1 LSDAR
6 FEGRVALIT
15 GGGRGI
21 GRAVAAELAAGG
33 AALVVNDLDA
43 SRLAAT
49 CDELRTLG
57 VSVTAVPGDVM
68 DPACVASMV
77 DTAVREHGRVDLL
90 LNNVGGSPGI
100 PFAEFLATPMEV
112 FRKIVE
118 LNFVTQA
125 SVLHAVLGGMV
136 ERRYG
141 RVVCVSSISA
151 VLGQEAGS
159 AYAAGKAALH
169 GLVTSVAKEVGRFG
183 VNVNLVVLGNPPH
196 PSRTEARQ
204 EYLNRL
210 SHLDRVGRFEEFGKA
225 IAFLLS
231 DDASYISG
239 ATLAIDG
246 GLLVPRL
253 NE

>member
-1 LSDAR
+1 MTFDAK
-6 FEGRVALIT
+6 VALIT

-21 GRAVAAELAAGG
+21 GKAVAAELAARG
-33 AALVVNDLDA
+33 AAVVVNDLDA
-43 SRLAAT
+43 ERLRAT
-49 CDELRTLG
+49 CDELRELG
-57 VSVTAVPGDVM
+57 GRVTPVPGNIM
-68 DPACVASMV
+68 DAAFVDELVA
-77 DTAVREHGRVDLL
+77 TAVREHGRVDLL

-100 PFAEFLATPMEV
+100 PFAEFLATPV
-112 FRKIVE
+112 DDFRKIVE
-118 LNFVTQA
+118 LNFMTQA
-125 SVLHAVLGGMV
+125 AVLHAVLGGMI
-136 ERRYG
+136 ERGYG

-169 GLVTSVAKEVGRFG
+169 GFVPSVAKEVARFG
-183 VNVNLVVLGNPPH
+183 VNINLVVLGNPPH
-196 PSRTEARQ
+196 PSRTPERQ

-210 SHLDRVGRFEEFGKA
+210 SHFDRVGRFEEFGKA

-253 NE
+253 NET

>member
-1 LSDAR
+1 MR
-6 FEGRVALIT
+6 FGGRTALVT

-21 GRAVAAELAAGG
+21 GKAVAVELAKGG
-33 AALVVNDLDA
+33 AALVVNDLDRD
-43 SRLAAT
+43 RLETT
-49 CDELRTLG
+49 CQELRGLG
-57 VSVTAVPGDVM
+57 ASVTAVPGDVG
-68 DPACVASMV
+68 DPAFVA
-77 DTAVREHGRVDLL
+77 DLAATAEREHGRVDLL
-90 LNNVGGSPGI
+90 LNNVGGSPGL
-100 PFAEFLATPMEV
+100 PFRPFLDTPLDD
-112 FRKIVE
+112 FRRIVD
-118 LNFVTQA
+118 LNFTSQVMM
-125 SVLHAVLGGMV
+125 LRAVLGGMV
-136 ERRYG
+136 ERGYG

-169 GLVTSVAKEVGRFG
+169 GLVPSIAKEVARFG

-196 PSRTEARQ
+196 PSRTAARQ

-210 SHLDRVGRFEEFGKA
+210 SHVGRVGRLEEFGKA

-231 DDASYISG
+231 DEASYISG
-239 ATLAIDG
+239 TALAIDG

>member
-1 LSDAR
+1 MR
-6 FEGRVALIT
+6 FAGRTALVT

-21 GRAVAAELAAGG
+21 GKAVAAELARGG
-33 AALVVNDLDA
+33 ASLVVNDIDA
-43 SRLAAT
+43 QRLSTA
-49 CDELRTLG
+49 CDELRELG
-57 VSVTAVPGDVM
+57 AAVTAVPGDVT
-68 DPACVASMV
+68 DPAFVASMMA
-77 DTAVREHGRVDLL
+77 TANREHGKVDLL

-100 PFAEFLATPMEV
+100 PFREFLDTPVED
-112 FRKIVE
+112 FQRIVD
-118 LNFVTQA
+118 LNLISQVRI
-125 SVLHAVLGGMV
+125 LHAVLGGMV
-136 ERRYG
+136 SRGYG
-141 RVVCVSSISA
+141 KVVSVSSISA

-169 GLVTSVAKEVGRFG
+169 GLVPSVAKEVSRFG

-210 SHLDRVGRFEEFGKA
+210 SHFDRVGRFEEFGKA

-239 ATLAIDG
+239 TALAIDG

>member
-1 LSDAR
+1 
-6 FEGRVALIT
+6 VT

-21 GRAVAAELAAGG
+21 GKAVAVELAKGG
-33 AALVVNDLDA
+33 AALVVNDLDRD
-43 SRLAAT
+43 RLETT
-49 CDELRTLG
+49 CQELRGLG
-57 VSVTAVPGDVM
+57 ASVTAVPGDVG
-68 DPACVASMV
+68 DPAFVA
-77 DTAVREHGRVDLL
+77 DLAATAEREHGRVDLL
-90 LNNVGGSPGI
+90 LNNVGGSPGL
-100 PFAEFLATPMEV
+100 PFRPFLDTPLDD
-112 FRKIVE
+112 FRRIVD
-118 LNFVTQA
+118 LNFTSQVMM
-125 SVLHAVLGGMV
+125 LRAVLGGMV
-136 ERRYG
+136 ERGYG

-169 GLVTSVAKEVGRFG
+169 GLVPSIAKEVARFG

-196 PSRTEARQ
+196 PSRTAARQ

-210 SHLDRVGRFEEFGKA
+210 SHVGRVGRLEEFGKA

-231 DDASYISG
+231 DEASYISG
-239 ATLAIDG
+239 TALAIDG

>member
-1 LSDAR
+1 VR
-6 FEGRVALIT
+6 FGGRTALVT

-21 GRAVAAELAAGG
+21 GKAVAVELAKGE
-33 AALVVNDLDA
+33 AALVVNDLDRD
-43 SRLAAT
+43 RLETT
-49 CDELRTLG
+49 CQELRGLG
-57 VSVTAVPGDVM
+57 ASVTAVPGDVG
-68 DPACVASMV
+68 DPTFVA
-77 DTAVREHGRVDLL
+77 DLAATAEREHGRVDLL
-90 LNNVGGSPGI
+90 LNNVGGSPGL
-100 PFAEFLATPMEV
+100 PFRPFLDTPLDD
-112 FRKIVE
+112 FRRIVD
-118 LNFVTQA
+118 LNFTSQVM
-125 SVLHAVLGGMV
+125 VLRAVLGGMV
-136 ERRYG
+136 ERGYG

-169 GLVTSVAKEVGRFG
+169 GLVPSIAKEVARFG

-196 PSRTEARQ
+196 PSRTAARQ

-210 SHLDRVGRFEEFGKA
+210 SHVGRVGRLEEFGKA

-231 DDASYISG
+231 DEASYISG
-239 ATLAIDG
+239 TALAIDG

>member
-1 LSDAR
+1 MR
-6 FEGRVALIT
+6 FEGRTALVT

-21 GRAVAAELAAGG
+21 GKAVAVELAKGR
-33 AALVVNDLDA
+33 AALVVNDLDGD
-43 SRLAAT
+43 RLEAT
-49 CDELRTLG
+49 GKELRGLG
-57 VSVTAVPGDVM
+57 ASVMTVRGDVSDPTFVAELVTA
-68 DPACVASMV
+68 AEC
-77 DTAVREHGRVDLL
+77 EYGRVDLL
-90 LNNVGGSPGI
+90 LNNVGGSPGL
-100 PFAEFLATPMEV
+100 PFRPFLDTPFDD
-112 FRKIVE
+112 FRRIVD
-118 LNFVTQA
+118 LNFTSQVM
-125 SVLHAVLGGMV
+125 VLRAVLGGMV
-136 ERRYG
+136 KRGYG

-169 GLVTSVAKEVGRFG
+169 GLVPSIAKEVARFG

-196 PSRTEARQ
+196 PSRTTARQ

-210 SHLDRVGRFEEFGKA
+210 SHFGRVGRFEEFGKA

-239 ATLAIDG
+239 TALAIDG

>member
-1 LSDAR
+1 VR
-6 FEGRVALIT
+6 FGGRTALVT

-21 GRAVAAELAAGG
+21 GKAVAVELAKGG
-33 AALVVNDLDA
+33 AALVVNDLDRD
-43 SRLAAT
+43 RLETT
-49 CDELRTLG
+49 CQELRGLG
-57 VSVTAVPGDVM
+57 ASVTAVPGDVG
-68 DPACVASMV
+68 DPAFVA
-77 DTAVREHGRVDLL
+77 DLAATAEREHGRVDLL
-90 LNNVGGSPGI
+90 LNNVGGSPGL
-100 PFAEFLATPMEV
+100 PFRPFLDTPLDD
-112 FRKIVE
+112 FRRIVD
-118 LNFVTQA
+118 LNFTSQVMM
-125 SVLHAVLGGMV
+125 LRAVLGGMV
-136 ERRYG
+136 ERGYG

-169 GLVTSVAKEVGRFG
+169 GLVPSIAKEVARFG

-196 PSRTEARQ
+196 PSRTAARQ

-210 SHLDRVGRFEEFGKA
+210 SHVGWVGRLEEFGKA

-231 DDASYISG
+231 DEASYISG
-239 ATLAIDG
+239 TALAIDG

>member
-1 LSDAR
+1 MT
-6 FEGRVALIT
+6 FNGRSALIT

-21 GRAVAAELAAGG
+21 GHAVALELARGG
-33 AALVVNDLDA
+33 AALAVNDLDGE
-43 SRLAAT
+43 RLQAT
-49 CDELRTLG
+49 CEELRALG
-57 VSVTAVPGDVM
+57 ARVVAIPGDVL
-68 DPACVASMV
+68 DPAFV
-77 DTAVREHGRVDLL
+77 DEMAAIATREHGRVDLL

-100 PFAEFLATPMEV
+100 PFTEFLRMPMAD
-112 FRKIVE
+112 FRKVVD
-118 LNFVTQA
+118 LNFTTQA
-125 SVLHAVLGGMV
+125 MVLQSVLGGMV
-136 ERRYG
+136 ERGYG

-169 GLVTSVAKEVGRFG
+169 GFVPSVAKEVARFG
-183 VNVNLVVLGNPPH
+183 VAVNLVILGNPPH
-196 PSRTEARQ
+196 PSRTPARQ

-210 SHLDRVGRFEEFGKA
+210 SHLDRAGRFEEFAKA

-239 ATLAIDG
+239 TALAIDG